1 MHRFF
6 RRLLAV
12 LFLTASLAG
21 AASAAEIKTETL
33 RIRGNVPHGAMD
45 VTVELPSGG
54 QTRSAAL
61 IRARLIREVDQF
73 LAGLF
78 AEEDTR
84 AFPPYG
90 GSKEDTVALAGYYRS
105 STLLVVSASPRW
117 IPAVKNGARVPV
129 TVTFPVI
136 FQLR

>member
-1 MHRFF
+1 MHRSI

-78 AEEDTR
+78 AEEDAR

-90 GSKEDTVALAGYYRS
+90 GSKEEAVR
-105 STLLVVSASPRW
+105 VVSASPRW

-136 FQLR
+136 FHLR